1 MTHVLWPRLPAIPS
15 STSKSLIRAA
25 GATAP
30 VSLLPSSTQSPPV
43 PAVGTSTSTGT
54 AATAPSEP
62 KAPVEPARAGRL
74 PVEPPPLTPAR
85 VTASS
90 PAAAPSTAR
99 HRDSNSPDSG
109 AIPIQRSLRS
119 TTMKHVVSTEVA
131 PWTRTLQT
139 RLIVVD
145 SVLVAVAIAAAFFV
159 RFALGFPGGGVVRP
173 TTSYVLISVLLVAGW
188 LAALSME
195 RSRDLR
201 IVGVGV
207 AEYRKV
213 FQATWKYFAVVAGV
227 SYLLRFDLA
236 RGYVAVALPLGIALL
251 LAGRYWNRR
260 WLQGQR
266 GGGECLSPLI
276 VAGSRTGVHD
286 LISELQA
293 NPQAGYVVVGACIP
307 DGDRESG
314 ALIEG
319 VPILGDVL
327 DVPAA
332 VRQTGARSVAVGGC
346 DSLTSTVV
354 RNLGWELETT
364 GTEMIVVPGLI
375 DVAGPRVLVSPA
387 EGLSLVHIDAPTFSG
402 GKYLAKSVID
412 WLLALAAVI
421 VLAVPLVLIAVAVKV
436 TSPGKVFYLQER
448 IGRDGRPFQMMKFR
462 SMRPGADAEVESL
475 ADQNEAAG
483 PLFKMRD
490 DPRVTRIGR
499 YMRRYSIDELPQ
511 FFNVLRGDMALVG
524 PRPQLPG
531 EVAQY
536 DGHAARRLLVKPGIT
551 GLWQVSGRSDLEWRV
566 GLRKDVFYTE
576 NWTVFSDFVILAK
589 TAKAIVAHKGAY

>member
-1 MTHVLWPRLPAIPS
+1 MTHALWPRLPAGS
-15 STSKSLIRAA
+15 SSKTTSLIRAS
-25 GATAP
+25 GATAS
-30 VSLLPSSTQSPPV
+30 VSLL
-43 PAVGTSTSTGT
+43 
-54 AATAPSEP
+54 APSP
-62 KAPVEPARAGRL
+62 SVSSVSSAVAPEAP
-74 PVEPPPLTPAR
+74 ET
-85 VTASS
+85 SS
-90 PAAAPSTAR
+90 PAAATAASPMPTPATATAQAAAPPPVASPSKAR
-99 HRDSNSPDSG
+99 HSDSNSPDSG
-109 AIPIQRSLRS
+109 AIPIQRSLRPTPMKRS
-119 TTMKHVVSTEVA
+119 VRATPMKHVVAAAVA
-131 PWTRTLQT
+131 PWTRTVQT

-145 SVLVAVAIAAAFFV
+145 AVLVAVALTVAFVV

-173 TTSYVLISVLLVAGW
+173 TMAYVLISVLLFPGW
-188 LAALSME
+188 LIALAME

-207 AEYRKV
+207 TEYRRV
-213 FQATWKYFAVVAGV
+213 FQATWKFFAVVAGA

-236 RGYVAVALPLGIALL
+236 RGYVAVALPVGVALL
-251 LAGRYWNRR
+251 LGGRFLGRR

-266 GGGECLSPLI
+266 SSGDCLSPLI
-276 VAGSRTGVHD
+276 VAGSRAGVHD
-286 LISELQA
+286 LICELQA

-307 DGDRESG
+307 DGDREPG
-314 ALIEG
+314 TVIEG
-319 VPILGDVL
+319 VPVLGDVL
-327 DVPAA
+327 DVPSA

-421 VLAVPLVLIAVAVKV
+421 VLSVPLLLIAVAVKV
-436 TSPGKVFYLQER
+436 TSPGTVLYRQER
-448 IGRDGRPFQMMKFR
+448 IGRDGQPFQMYKFR
-462 SMRPGADAEVESL
+462 SMRPGADAEVASL
-475 ADQNEAAG
+475 ADQNEAGG

-490 DPRVTRIGR
+490 DPRVTTIGR